1 METRSP
7 FAHISERMHDRRFV
21 VTGNEHGLSN
31 ADTVFHYFVSDG
43 VITGA
48 YQGGHIRTGHLAGRA
63 TGAASIELLYHCVTT
78 AGELLAGWSRGTV
91 GVNAAGL
98 STLSFEWGW
107 LHGATGGGQSSYVE
121 LRA

>member
-1 METRSP
+1 MEIRSP
-7 FAHISERMHDRRFV
+7 FAHISERMHDHRFV

-31 ADTVFHYFVSDG
+31 ADTVFHYFVNDG

-48 YQGGHIRTGHLAGRA
+48 YQGGHIHTGHLAGRA

-91 GVNAAGL
+91 GVDDAGRT
-98 STLSFEWGW
+98 TLHFEWGW
-107 LHGATGGGQSSYVE
+107 LQGATGGGQSSYVE
-121 LRA
+121 LRG